1 MKVLFLDVDGVLNTH
16 NSMSLYSL
24 SKTRV
29 KRLAGIAKETGCSI
43 VVSSTWRRDSV
54 ALFKLKRT
62 LNYHDVRIH
71 DVTPYLGTIRG
82 KEIAEWLTNNPDVT
96 IYAIVDDDSDML
108 EEQKPNLFLTTMED
122 GLTEGI
128 ANKIKE
134 HLKGL

>member
-29 KRLAGIAKETGCSI
+29 KRLAEIVKETGCSI

-54 ALFKLKRT
+54 AFFKLKRA
-62 LNYHDVRIH
+62 LSYHDVHIH

-82 KEIAEWLTNNPDVT
+82 KEIADWLTWNDDVT
-96 IYAIVDDDSDML
+96 TYAIVDDDSDML

-122 GLTEGI
+122 GLTEDI

-134 HLKGL
+134 HLLK